1 MIRDKIVFVTGADG
15 FIGSHLVEMLV
26 LKGYRV
32 KALVNYNSWGSNG
45 WLYEI
50 DKDLIKEVQLV
61 YGDIRDP
68 DSMLK
73 YVQDSNYIF
82 HLASLIAIP
91 YSYISPRSY
100 IQTNV
105 IGSHNIFNA
114 CLKSKK
120 IEKIIHMSTSEVYGT
135 AQYTPIDEKHPLVG
149 QSPYA
154 ASKIS
159 ADKFAESY
167 RLSFEL
173 PIIIGRAFN
182 TYGPHQ
188 TSRAIIPTILSQLV
202 FNKNFVKLGNV
213 AAIRDFN
220 YVSDTISGLYELMLL
235 DNCFGETFN
244 IGSGIE
250 TSISEIVTLM
260 SKNLGYDIDIINDES
275 RHRPNGS
282 EVDRLLADNSKIKK
296 NTSWAP
302 KVEFNTGLLKTYEW
316 IIRNIKYF
324 KKDTYEV

>member
-1 MIRDKIVFVTGADG
+1 MIRDKTVFVTGADG
-15 FIGSHLVEMLV
+15 FIGSHLIEMLV
-26 LKGYRV
+26 LKGYKV

-45 WLYEI
+45 WLGEI
-50 DKDLIKEVQLV
+50 DTNLIKEVELL

-68 DSMLK
+68 DAMLK
-73 YVQDSNYIF
+73 YIQNSNYVL

-105 IGSHNIFNA
+105 EGSHNIFNA
-114 CLKSKK
+114 CLRSKK

-167 RLSFEL
+167 HLSFEL
-173 PIIIGRAFN
+173 PLIIGRAFN
-182 TYGPHQ
+182 TYGPRQ

-213 AAIRDFN
+213 DATRDFN
-220 YVSDTISGLYELMLL
+220 YVTDTISGLHELMLL
-235 DNCFGETFN
+235 DNCFGEVFN
-244 IGSGIE
+244 IGSGKEI
-250 TSISEIVTLM
+250 SILEIVKLM
-260 SKNLGYDIDIINDES
+260 SKNLGYDIEIINDKN
-275 RHRPNGS
+275 RYRPNGS
-282 EVDRLLADNSKIKK
+282 EVDRLLADNSKIKE
-296 NTSWAP
+296 NTGWVP
-302 KVEFNTGLLKTYEW
+302 KVDFNSGLMKTYEW
-316 IIRNIKYF
+316 IKSNIKYF
-324 KKDTYEV
+324 KKDAYDV